1 MNDNNESNPL
11 EKTAEAIGTEFTVNI
26 VDGVM
31 HLSPAEAG
39 VALFAFVEMVED
51 GYADY
56 ETNISRLADELM
68 EKADDNARL
77 RNLVEELIPTLETLG
92 YADLVEEILKVCYP
106 VRGIA
111 LDGDRVRLDE
121 TQSQSEEL

>member
-1 MNDNNESNPL
+1 MDNNNESNSL
-11 EKTAEAIGTEFTVNI
+11 ERTAEAIGADFTVNI

-31 HLSPAEAG
+31 HLTPAEAG
-39 VALFAFVEMVED
+39 VALFAFVEMVEK

-56 ETNISRLADELM
+56 EENISRLADELM

-77 RNLVEELIPTLETLG
+77 RNLVEELIPTLESLG

-111 LDGDRVRLDE
+111 ADGEKWVGNDSVAE
-121 TQSQSEEL
+121 

>member
-106 VRGIA
+106 VSGIA

>member
-1 MNDNNESNPL
+1 MDNNNESNSL
-11 EKTAEAIGTEFTVNI
+11 ERTAEAIGADFTVNI

-31 HLSPAEAG
+31 HLTPAEAG
-39 VALFAFVEMVED
+39 VALFAFVEMVEK

-56 ETNISRLADELM
+56 EENISRLADELM
-68 EKADDNARL
+68 EKVDDNARL
-77 RNLVEELIPTLETLG
+77 RNLVEELIPTLESLG

-111 LDGDRVRLDE
+111 ADGEKWVGNDSVAE
-121 TQSQSEEL
+121 